1 MNLQSIRESYS
12 KLLTVFKDAGV
23 KLTEAQKADLDTF
36 VLALEST
43 MSKQR
48 QEAIR
53 KTKTAV
59 EAKLDKLYE
68 SEFNKVIQSM
78 TENQKLAAKIQKK
91 ITTIN
96 ESKRIS
102 RKVDG
107 FLDTYVEQVLPKKV
121 VVDYDKMKKLEA
133 IHESL
138 KEVLLVNEDSIAK
151 KKAQL
156 EESFK
161 SQKSKCETEV
171 AKMQVKLNESMDR
184 TQQLKQKIEKFKAM
198 ELLESKTKDLP
209 TFEARAIKR
218 RLAEATAPEIER
230 KFNKVLESVK
240 KEAKKVE
247 DQMETTLESE
257 IDQIVDSDDIQ
268 ENDACKDVKENDILK
283 NRNHNAHVPVV
294 EKDDRFETMEEVRYD
309 ENGEVELDDSDVID
323 PETMKHWCAQ
333 AAWQ

>member
-1 MNLQSIRESYS
+1 
-12 KLLTVFKDAGV
+12 
-23 KLTEAQKADLDTF
+23 
-36 VLALEST
+36 
-43 MSKQR
+43 
-48 QEAIR
+48 
-53 KTKTAV
+53 
-59 EAKLDKLYE
+59 
-68 SEFNKVIQSM
+68 
-78 TENQKLAAKIQKK
+78 
-91 ITTIN
+91 
-96 ESKRIS
+96 
-102 RKVDG
+102 
-107 FLDTYVEQVLPKKV
+107 
-121 VVDYDKMKKLEA
+121 
-133 IHESL
+133 
-138 KEVLLVNEDSIAK
+138 
-151 KKAQL
+151 
-156 EESFK
+156 
-161 SQKSKCETEV
+161 
-171 AKMQVKLNESMDR
+171 
-184 TQQLKQKIEKFKAM
+184 M

>member
-294 EKDDRFETMEEVRYD
+294 EKDDRFETMEEVGYD

>member
-1 MNLQSIRESYS
+1 MSLQSIRESYS

-53 KTKTAV
+53 KTKVAV
-59 EAKLDKLYE
+59 ESKLDRIYE
-68 SEFNKVIQSM
+68 SEFKKVMESM
-78 TENQKLAAKIQKK
+78 AKNQELAAKIQKK

-121 VVDYDKMKKLEA
+121 VVDYGKMKKLEA

-138 KEVLLVNEDSIAK
+138 KEVLLVNESSVAK

-171 AKMQVKLNESMDR
+171 AKMQIKLNESMAR
-184 TQQLKQKIEKFKAM
+184 TQQLKRKLEEFKAM

-209 TFEARAIKR
+209 TFEARAIKK
-218 RLAEATAPEIER
+218 RLAEATASEIEKR
-230 KFNKVLESVK
+230 FSRVLESVK
-240 KEAKKVE
+240 REAKKVE
-247 DQMETTLESE
+247 DDMETTLESE
-257 IDQIVDSDDIQ
+257 IDKIVETD
-268 ENDACKDVKENDILK
+268 EDVKENDILK
-283 NRNHNAHVPVV
+283 NRNHNAHVPMV
-294 EKDDRFETMEEVRYD
+294 EKDEKFETMEEVECD
-309 ENGEVELDDSDVID
+309 ENGDIELDDSDVID